1 MICAGNY
8 LRILQDMS
16 FSFFDNAKTGQLLS
30 RLTSDIAEIGELA
43 FLAPFD
49 FIICTLTMGGTLVL
63 LLYLNLKLGSHCR
76 FALNP

>member
-1 MICAGNY
+1 
-8 LRILQDMS
+8 MS

-30 RLTSDIAEIGELA
+30 RLTSDIAEVGELA

-63 LLYLNLKLGSHCR
+63 LLYLNLKLGLII
-76 FALNP
+76 ALLLILKTIHTVWINRR